1 MDHLMI
7 ISTRLSVTYP
17 PSKMAWPPAT
27 SKKVEVCHVTEGF
40 ETSKRLIGRTPCTT
54 SWTVGWGGCSDAVSG
69 TKKRLLKR
77 LKWEVWWCDVLVWF
91 SSCCE
96 VVSLK
101 KCHVVPANCTFT
113 NDSATPMAY
122 DVNSGRKQLFQP
134 QYIAVRQWEC
144 GRLSLLFTDNWKSFL
159 VSRFM
164 HKLCFRICIEH
175 PSAGDIVRHFV
186 NEENLEYSPVF
197 SSLENGEGDFTVKIE
212 TRP

>member
-17 PSKMAWPPAT
+17 PSNCGVVDRRRLQ
-27 SKKVEVCHVTEGF
+27 KKVEVCHVTEGF

-54 SWTVGWGGCSDAVSG
+54 SWNRGLRWMQWCSFWHPKNVFWKGSNEKCGGVMCWFG
-69 TKKRLLKR
+69 
-77 LKWEVWWCDVLVWF
+77 LVT
-91 SSCCE
+91 CCE

-101 KCHVVPANCTFT
+101 KCHVVPANCTVT

-144 GRLSLLFTDNWKSFL
+144 KRCSLLFTDNWKSFW
-159 VSRFM
+159 VSRSM
-164 HKLCFRICIEH
+164 HKLWMRICIEH
-175 PSAGDIVRHFV
+175 PSAGDIVSVSESERHF
-186 NEENLEYSPVF
+186 
-197 SSLENGEGDFTVKIE
+197 
-212 TRP
+212 